1 MNHAPPA
8 DALRGPT
15 ESATMEHDQPAAP
28 DGPRHPRLIMF
39 DVNETLSDMSVLAGR
54 FAELGLSQQLAPT
67 WFAGLLRDGF
77 ALTVTGENPDFADVA
92 SDSLVS
98 LLQAQ
103 GAPEVEAGVE
113 RIMGAFMQLPLHPD
127 VVEGVRLL
135 SDSGVRL
142 VTLSNGST
150 SVAEGLLERNGI
162 LDRFERLL
170 SVQAAPAWKPADA
183 AYRYAMDVCGAEG
196 GGEHAGGGPPVGHPR
211 RAPSWSRNGLHQSHR
226 RPLPGVLRPSGHPDG
241 DPCRARPQPGR
252 ARPSMIEQVLFT
264 DDCPQHVA
272 VARLRQAVASP
283 ASTWWSRRRRS
294 AVRSTRVKPA
304 MRVG

>member
-103 GAPEVEAGVE
+103 GVPEVEAGVE

-170 SVQAAPAWKPADA
+170 SVQAAPAWKPTAA

-196 GGEHAGGGPPVGHPR
+196 AESMLVAIHPWDIHGAHRAGLATGFINRTGAR
-211 RAPSWSRNGLHQSHR
+211 Y
-226 RPLPGVLRPSGHPDG
+226 PGFF
-241 DPCRARPQPGR
+241 ARPDIETATLVELAHRLEGRGR
-252 ARPSMIEQVLFT
+252 A
-264 DDCPQHVA
+264 
-272 VARLRQAVASP
+272 
-283 ASTWWSRRRRS
+283 
-294 AVRSTRVKPA
+294 
-304 MRVG
+304 